1 MPKVLVVEDDRDLC
15 AMMREYFAPFG
26 FQLEGAHDGQNGL
39 ARALEGTFD
48 LIILDVMLPIIDG
61 FEVLRQVRRR
71 STVPVIMLTA
81 RTDPADR
88 VGGLNAGADDYLPK
102 PFGPEELMARMNAV
116 LRRTQAPGAG
126 LPGVGHALLRVGTLE
141 VDTAARGV
149 TLRGESLS
157 LTQTEFDLLECLA
170 RAAGRIVTRDAIAAV
185 LYQRLA
191 SPYERSIDVHVSHLR
206 QKLGRGAG
214 TQNDPVIRSMRGQGY
229 CLSAPGAASK

>member
-1 MPKVLVVEDDRDLC
+1 MPTVLVVEDDRDLC

-26 FQLEGAHDGQNGL
+26 FSLEAAHDGQEGL
-39 ARALEGTFD
+39 ARALEDTFD

-102 PFGPEELMARMNAV
+102 PFGPEELLARMNAV
-116 LRRTQAPGAG
+116 LRRTQVPGTG

-141 VDTAARGV
+141 VETAARGV
-149 TLRGESLS
+149 TLRGEAVS

-170 RAAGRIVTRDAIAAV
+170 RAAGRIVTRDAIARCCISALRV
-185 LYQRLA
+185 RMSGRSTCTLAICGRSWVGRCSQRA
-191 SPYERSIDVHVSHLR
+191 
-206 QKLGRGAG
+206 
-214 TQNDPVIRSMRGQGY
+214 IR
-229 CLSAPGAASK
+229 